1 MCAIVLADSKE
12 LRDFAQLSIKATRK
26 RVFACSRACDGS
38 SVTRDSSAAS
48 SGSAAR
54 SLNGCTTVTPEW
66 DGKERRRG
74 GSGEELRAR
83 IEKLQRDWQEE
94 QARAR
99 GSSEREGGDPQM
111 TRHQTNPDRACG
123 PFGRA
128 IIPRTMLVPRTAA
141 RNCH

>member
-1 MCAIVLADSKE
+1 
-12 LRDFAQLSIKATRK
+12 
-26 RVFACSRACDGS
+26 
-38 SVTRDSSAAS
+38 
-48 SGSAAR
+48 
-54 SLNGCTTVTPEW
+54 VTPEW